1 MKKQLMTG
9 LFTVLALTAGAQT
22 FQEWRNPEINAVNR
36 APMHTNYFAFEN
48 ADAAK
53 KANKKQSTNYMTLNG
68 TWKFNWVKDA
78 DSRPTDFWKTGFN
91 DKGWDDLQ
99 VPAVWEL
106 NGYGDP
112 IYVNVGYAWRNQFQN
127 NPPEVPTENNHV
139 GSYRREIVVPASWN
153 GKDIIAHF
161 GSVTSNM
168 YLWVNGRYVGYSED
182 SKLEA
187 EFDLTPYLKPG
198 QKNLIAFQVFRW
210 CDGSYLEDQDF
221 FRYSGVGRDCYLYA
235 RNKKRIQDIR
245 VTPDLDAAYQ
255 NGSLSINLDLK
266 GSGKVDLE
274 LVDTQGKQ
282 VATATANKSGL
293 VTMNVENPKKW
304 SAETPYLYTLRAS
317 MQGSNEVIPVKVGFR
332 KIELK
337 GDQIL
342 VNGKAVLFKGADR
355 HEMDPDGGYVV
366 SPERMLQDIQIMKQ
380 FNLNAVR
387 TCHYPDDNLWYD
399 LCDQYG
405 IYVVAEANIESHG
418 MGYGDKTLAKNPS
431 YKKAHLERNQR
442 NVQRGFN
449 HPSIIF
455 WSLGNEAGDGPNFEQ
470 CYKWIKAEDPSRA
483 CQYEQARQKEHTDI
497 FCPMYYDYNGME
509 KYGQRTDATKPL
521 IQCEYAHAMGN
532 SQGGFKEYWD
542 LIRKY
547 PNLQGGFIW
556 DFVDQSCRW
565 KGKDGVM
572 IYAYGGDF
580 NRFDASDNNFCDN
593 GLISPDRVPNPHMYE
608 VGYFYQ
614 NIWTTPADLSKGEV
628 NVFNENFFRDL
639 SAYYMEWQVLKDGK
653 IIRTG
658 RVDDLK
664 IAPQETAKITLN
676 IGKTCTCKEWLLN
689 VSYKLKNR
697 EGLLPAGFT
706 VAKNQL
712 TLNDYKAP
720 SMDLKNVETTNVATV
735 VPQIIDNQYHYLIV
749 KGNNFVAE
757 FNKQNGYLSK
767 YAVDGTEMLKEG
779 AALTPNFWRAPT
791 DNDMGAGLQNKYAA
805 WKNPGLK
812 LVSLNSKTENDQ
824 IVVNAEYDMKNVSA
838 KLYLTY
844 VINNEGAI
852 KVTQKMTADK
862 NATVSPMFR
871 FGMQMQM
878 PKCFETVEY
887 YGRGPVENY
896 SDRNH
901 STDLGI
907 YRQSVDEQFY
917 SYIRPQET
925 GTKTDIRWW
934 KQLNAGGNG
943 LKVVG
948 DAPFS
953 ASALHYTI
961 CSLDDGEQKDQR
973 HSPEVQKA
981 DLTNLII
988 DKAQMGLGCVNSWGA
1003 LPLPQY
1009 MLPYGDYEF
1018 TFILTPVKHQIEIE

>member
-53 KANKKQSTNYMTLNG
+53 KAKKQSTNYMTLNG

-255 NGSLSINLDLK
+255 NGSLAINLDLK

-274 LVDTQGKQ
+274 LVDAQGKQ

-293 VTMNVENPKKW
+293 ITMNVENPKKW

-317 MQGSNEVIPVKVGFR
+317 MQGSNEVIPVRVGFR

-470 CYKWIKAEDPSRA
+470 CYQWIKAEDPSRA
-483 CQYEQARQKEHTDI
+483 CQYEQARQKDHTDI
-497 FCPMYYDYNGME
+497 FCPMYYGYEGME

-614 NIWTTPADLSKGEV
+614 NIWTTPSDLSKGEV

-907 YRQSVDEQFY
+907 YRQSVNEQFY

-988 DKAQMGLGCVNSWGA
+988 DKAQMGLGCVNSWGT